1 MTAMDFLYKLVV
13 ALHLLG
19 MAVIVGGWIV
29 SRGADRF
36 PTAIVWAA
44 RAQFLLGLAI
54 VGMLEADKEPGETLN
69 YAKIGVKI
77 VLALVVVAMAEIGNA
92 RSRKNQSARTQLD
105 GAGGAGLLAALVAA
119 LW

>member
-29 SRGADRF
+29 TRGADRF

-44 RAQFLLGLAI
+44 RAQFLLGLVI
-54 VGMLEADKEPGETLN
+54 VGLAESMDKTVNNP
-69 YAKIGVKI
+69 KVGVKLL
-77 VLALVVVAMAEIGNA
+77 LALVVVAMAEIGNA
-92 RSRKNQSARTQLD
+92 RSRKNKSARTQLD
-105 GAGGAGLLAALVAA
+105 GAGGTGLLAALVAA